1 MINKRVLLFLIAIEI
16 VIILGVVIYF
26 PKKIINHNVN
36 HSPSPIVIDVNK
48 EKPLLEWFCYSDDL
62 CDAVVLTFD
71 DGPYRRIN
79 ANEIIDH
86 TGIILDILKQ
96 ENIKATFFIL
106 GIQLDTSIVQM
117 GETYQKY
124 CEWLKRMFNEGH
136 TVAIHDRNHISY
148 FKQTK
153 KVLEESL
160 NYTRK
165 RIKEITGQDV
175 SFYVRSPGGSISS
188 QVEQYLA
195 DNNCKHVFWHIN
207 PESELHLTTQQI
219 LNNLI
224 EDINKGKRGIILMHD
239 RTASEYLQELIRFL
253 KVNRIRIVSLEEWD
267 QKYGLPETPH
277 TRQLIKFD

>member
-1 MINKRVLLFLIAIEI
+1 MINKKVLFFLIAIEI
-16 VIILGVVIYF
+16 VIIFGVVIYF
-26 PKKIINHNVN
+26 SGKIVN
-36 HSPSPIVIDVNK
+36 HPPAPILTDVSQ

-62 CDAVVLTFD
+62 RDAVVLTFD
-71 DGPYRRIN
+71 DGPYRRISV
-79 ANEIIDH
+79 NEIIDH

-96 ENIKATFFIL
+96 EDIKATFFIL
-106 GIQLDTSIVQM
+106 GIQLDTSVVKT

-148 FKQTK
+148 SRQDKMM
-153 KVLEESL
+153 LEASL
-160 NYTRK
+160 NYTRE
-165 RIKEITGQDV
+165 RIKEITGQGV

-188 QVEQYLA
+188 PVQQYLA
-195 DNNCKHVFWHIN
+195 DNNYKHVFWHIN
-207 PESELHLTTQQI
+207 PETEQHLSTQQI

-267 QKYGLPETPH
+267 QRYGLPESPH
-277 TRQLIKFD
+277 ARETIKFD